1 MLMTFL
7 SFKDWHD
14 NDFFLL
20 QDDKEL
26 LEYIQGYSG
35 DLSKLDYR
43 KVYDR
48 CDVSLDVVIYF
59 SSEINSQCI
68 CVSLK
73 SILSLVCIFFLVF
86 VIVCSCLSPGWL
98 TAKTGWGRPWTSA
111 SMRSPSLRF
120 TIASFFYHHYQHSF
134 LYYLLVSFSFWKNSI
149 ILSFLQ
155 VDQCLQLL
163 ENFEDNEATAALRWF
178 SNQTLNL
185 LNSHIIMNIPTRFW
199 RYPLNSYVWVYSN
212 QDINFQK
219 DRDIS
224 LLSRVK
230 MENTWTRISLLDLTQ
245 ILTKFILLSCI
256 K

>member
-1 MLMTFL
+1 MHLHLASVVFITGFHVFL
-7 SFKDWHD
+7 
-14 NDFFLL
+14 
-20 QDDKEL
+20 
-26 LEYIQGYSG
+26 
-35 DLSKLDYR
+35 
-43 KVYDR
+43 
-48 CDVSLDVVIYF
+48 
-59 SSEINSQCI
+59 
-68 CVSLK
+68 
-73 SILSLVCIFFLVF
+73 LVF

-98 TAKTGWGRPWTSA
+98 TAKMVWGRPWTSV
-111 SMRSPSLRF
+111 SRRSPSSRF
-120 TIASFFYHHYQHSF
+120 TIASFLLSPLSALFSF
-134 LYYLLVSFSFWKNSI
+134 LHILVSLSFLKNSI

-178 SNQTLNL
+178 SNQTLNP

-199 RYPLNSYVWVYSN
+199 RDPLNSYVWVYSN

-230 MENTWTRISLLDLTQ
+230 MENTWTRISLLDLTN
-245 ILTKFILLSCI
+245 IMTKFILLCSI